1 MNNKIYSLQK
11 KTIKNTKKVV
21 FFCLNFAKVLKIQA
35 RGEKMKAKQIIGSIV
50 FVGLFF
56 VVILFCAPIQN
67 ASSLSADDYLRI
79 HIRANSNSSADQK
92 VKYEIKDEVVKVLT
106 PLLSEAKTKQQ
117 AVNIINEN
125 LDLVCTTADAVLGKN
140 GFKYTSSAS
149 IKSEYFPTR
158 TYEDLTLESDIYD
171 ALIINLG
178 SGSGDNWWCVA
189 YPPMCFVQATDTSS
203 EGVVYKS
210 KLVEI
215 IKNFFN
221 L

>member
-1 MNNKIYSLQK
+1 M
-11 KTIKNTKKVV
+11 TIKNTKKVV
-21 FFCLNFAKVLKIQA
+21 FFCLNSAKVLKIQA
-35 RGEKMKAKQIIGSIV
+35 RGERMKAKQIFGLV
-50 FVGLFF
+50 FIGLFF
-56 VVILFCAPIQN
+56 IIIIFCIPIQN
-67 ASSLSADDYLRI
+67 TSSLSADDYLRI

-106 PLLSEAKTKQQ
+106 PLLSESETKQQ
-117 AVNIINEN
+117 AMSIINEN
-125 LDLVCTTADAVLGKN
+125 LDLVCATADDVLSEN
-140 GFKYTSSAS
+140 GFNYTSSAS

-189 YPPMCFVQATDTSS
+189 YPPMCFVQATDTSD